1 MMGMAEAG
9 EKAGLSQKRKQTD
22 EFRRALESATSSILN
37 AEAFRKP
44 YPLIRFR
51 DFFPSDFYARLV
63 QSFPDVDRFAG
74 LNGDGT
80 RREYAL
86 YDERSD
92 PGSEESRELWSIV
105 RRVLASTEV
114 ASALREKLDEG
125 FRIRARRSG
134 EGWPVPMHPRP
145 VLYTD
150 LNGYAIKPHPDTRR
164 KVLTMQIYLPSDDL
178 QRELGTAIYKISPM
192 GVFAWK
198 SYGLVKDKTVPFL
211 PNSGYAFVV
220 IHPAFSLLRSSW
232 HGREAISVPVEK
244 PRLSILNTYYRDPSP
259 QPNGGHVRNGWP
271 RRPASS
277 AHREVPKRAPDA
289 ALRRIFERRGIEMG
303 EMAGR
308 AIVWP
313 AETNLHLARPLDD
326 ELLHRSW
333 IVSCGDRGAEAAD
346 RPILVEPEPA
356 VARGHPNQMG
366 GRVIGDDEGP
376 EFAFAPVIALTR
388 HRPSRPTRRCGAEQ
402 RGECDQGET
411 GVGHSAWSSEDRNAK
426 RCILSG
432 PRACES
438 AKFPQPACGR
448 GGPKAAR
455 VAMPL

>member
-1 MMGMAEAG
+1 MMGVAEAS
-9 EKAGLSQKRKQTD
+9 EKADSYRNDAAND
-22 EFRRALESATSSILN
+22 EFRRALECATNSILN

-51 DFFPSDFYARLV
+51 DFFPSDFYARLL
-63 QSFPDVDRFAG
+63 QRFPDVDRFAG

-92 PGSEESRELWSIV
+92 PGSEESRALWGIV

-125 FRIRARRSG
+125 FRIRSRRSG
-134 EGWPVPMHPRP
+134 EEWPVPMYPRP

-164 KVLTMQIYLPSDDL
+164 KVLTMQIYLPSDES

-220 IHPAFSLLRSSW
+220 IHPAYSLWRSTW

-244 PRLSILNTYYRDPSP
+244 PRLSILNTYYRDPST
-259 QPNGGHVRNGWP
+259 QPSGG
-271 RRPASS
+271 
-277 AHREVPKRAPDA
+277 
-289 ALRRIFERRGIEMG
+289 M
-303 EMAGR
+303 
-308 AIVWP
+308 
-313 AETNLHLARPLDD
+313 
-326 ELLHRSW
+326 
-333 IVSCGDRGAEAAD
+333 
-346 RPILVEPEPA
+346 
-356 VARGHPNQMG
+356 
-366 GRVIGDDEGP
+366 
-376 EFAFAPVIALTR
+376 
-388 HRPSRPTRRCGAEQ
+388 
-402 RGECDQGET
+402 
-411 GVGHSAWSSEDRNAK
+411 
-426 RCILSG
+426 
-432 PRACES
+432 
-438 AKFPQPACGR
+438 
-448 GGPKAAR
+448 
-455 VAMPL
+455 